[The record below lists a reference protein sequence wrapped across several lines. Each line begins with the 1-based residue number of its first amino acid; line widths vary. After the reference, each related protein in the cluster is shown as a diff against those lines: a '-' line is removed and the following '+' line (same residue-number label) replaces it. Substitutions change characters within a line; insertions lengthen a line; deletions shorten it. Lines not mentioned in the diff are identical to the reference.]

1 VRSRLRTLSGRTVLA
16 TTIVAVVAVLVTA
29 AASLPLVSLAVDLQ
43 VRRQLTAEATT
54 LAGASP
60 AVRDR
65 AVAASGPGGTRL
77 AVVAP
82 DGTLRGPA
90 AALVSPRL
98 RAKVAAGADV
108 STTVDVGGRQFVLV
122 SRPLGG
128 GSGSGSGEGAIIA
141 AQRVDD
147 VQRTSQ
153 AIVLSVLLALLVGLL
168 IAVGVGVLLARAT
181 ARPLRATAAVA
192 RRIAAGERGVEI
204 PSQPLAEI
212 DDIASALTALDRAL
226 AASEQRQREFLLS
239 VSHELR
245 TPLTAVRGYAEALA
259 DGMIAPEETAEV
271 GATLVAETSR
281 LDRFVSDLLEL
292 ARLEADDFT
301 LSFAEV
307 DAAVLVADTARAWS
321 GRARGLA
328 VELVTEP
335 APPAV
340 LHTDP
345 MRARQLLDG
354 LVENALRAVSSGG
367 RVIVSRPDGRSIEVR
382 DDGPGLS
389 ADDLALVFERG
400 VVHERYRDA
409 RPVGTGLGLSIAARL
424 AARLGATLAAAPAPE
439 GGASFR
445 VTFPPSGPLA

>member
-1 VRSRLRTLSGRTVLA
+1 
-16 TTIVAVVAVLVTA
+16 VLV
-29 AASLPLVSLAVDLQ
+29 
-43 VRRQLTAEATT
+43 
-54 LAGASP
+54 
-60 AVRDR
+60 
-65 AVAASGPGGTRL
+65 
-77 AVVAP
+77 
-82 DGTLRGPA
+82 
-90 AALVSPRL
+90 
-98 RAKVAAGADV
+98 
-108 STTVDVGGRQFVLV
+108 
-122 SRPLGG
+122 
-128 GSGSGSGEGAIIA
+128 
-141 AQRVDD
+141 
-147 VQRTSQ
+147 
-153 AIVLSVLLALLVGLL
+153 ALLVGLL
-168 IAVGVGVLLARAT
+168 IAVGVGALLARAT
-181 ARPLRATAAVA
+181 VRPLRATAAVA

-204 PSQPLAEI
+204 PPQPLAEV

-259 DGMIAPEETAEV
+259 DGMIAPEETADV

-292 ARLEADDFT
+292 ARLEAEDFT
-301 LSFAEV
+301 LSFADV
-307 DAAVLVADTARAWS
+307 DAAALVADTARAWS
-321 GRARGLA
+321 GRALGLQ

-335 APPAV
+335 APTAV

-354 LVENALRAVSSGG
+354 LVENALRAVPAGG
-367 RVIVSRPDGRSIEVR
+367 HVIVGRPDARSIEVR

-389 ADDLALVFERG
+389 ADDLTLVFERG

-439 GGASFR
+439 GGACFR
-445 VTFPPSGPLA
+445 VTFPPPRA